1 VETISYFAVA
11 PAFLGGGLPVSG
23 WDAGR
28 APAARVRHL
37 DGIALLTGTGAP
49 SAGPATKGAAMGGNT
64 GSTMQPASTVQFGT
78 TTQFDT
84 TQDAVAASDV
94 ARGFHLRGRPPV

>member
-1 VETISYFAVA
+1 METISYFAVA
-11 PAFLGGGLPVSG
+11 PAFLGGGLPMSG
-23 WDAGR
+23 WGAGH

-37 DGIALLTGTGAP
+37 DGIALSTGTGAP
-49 SAGPATKGAAMGGNT
+49 SAGPATKGNAA
-64 GSTMQPASTVQFGT
+64 PFGT
-78 TTQFDT
+78 TTPFSTLTQFNT